1 MMPAC
6 HKETDDEAGA
16 CYMHSDRSL
25 DMFMHY
31 LSVLNSNLRLEGGFP
46 TFFNDQIR
54 SFIIHNFLLRK

>member
-1 MMPAC
+1 MMLAW

-16 CYMHSDRSL
+16 GHMHSDRSL

-54 SFIIHNFLLRK
+54 SFIIYNFFT

>member
-1 MMPAC
+1 MMLAC

-25 DMFMHY
+25 GMFMHY
-31 LSVLNSNLRLEGGFP
+31 LSVLNSNLRLGGGFP

-54 SFIIHNFLLRK
+54 SFIYTQFFY

>member
-1 MMPAC
+1 MMLAC

-16 CYMHSDRSL
+16 CLMHSNRSL

-46 TFFNDQIR
+46 TFFNDQIH
-54 SFIIHNFLLRK
+54 SFILNTQFFY

>member
-1 MMPAC
+1 MMLAC

-46 TFFNDQIR
+46 TFFNDQIHP
-54 SFIIHNFLLRK
+54 FIIHNFLLRK